1 MKTTPDPEPDPG
13 PVPAAVSG
21 NDRSGRVKIIRRVL
35 AVAGV
40 LGIAYGLLGLPT
52 QLGPTQLVGLL
63 AWLAAAVVLHDGVV
77 VPVSTLSGAGLA
89 RAGVG
94 LRPASSAVLRG
105 ALMVGTVVT
114 LLAALLLKAQSVAR
128 NVSVLEGDYAAY
140 LAWFWAVLLPV
151 SAAAIVVLEHRPSS
165 GSYTGRNR
173 QKTRP

>member
-1 MKTTPDPEPDPG
+1 
-13 PVPAAVSG
+13 
-21 NDRSGRVKIIRRVL
+21 VKIIRRVL

-52 QLGPTQLVGLL
+52 QLGPVELVGLL

-77 VPVSTLSGAGLA
+77 VPVSTLSGAGLTRVGA
-89 RAGVG
+89 R

-105 ALMVGTVVT
+105 ALMVGAVVT
-114 LLAALLLKAQSVAR
+114 LLVALLLKAQSVAR

-140 LAWFWAVLLPV
+140 LVWFWAVLVPV
-151 SAAAIVVLEHRPSS
+151 TAATIVVLERRQGR